1 MWCEV
6 EETMRTFSR
15 IPALIGIGPK
25 ELKGRQHDEGTE
37 GRLSPAQKVRR
48 KGVQIVSVKSKFVVP
63 NTVIDWIRA
72 SPSAQPLIHV
82 DATFY

>member
-1 MWCEV
+1 MV
-6 EETMRTFSR
+6 S
-15 IPALIGIGPK
+15 K
-25 ELKGRQHDEGTE
+25 SLKAVNTTK
-37 GRLSPAQKVRR
+37 AQKVPR

-72 SPSAQPLIHV
+72 SSSAQPLIHV